1 MGKYD
6 DISPERL
13 RSDLVGFARFVL
25 RLEEEGRVLNS
36 AAQLQKLLGELRQK
50 LFAYEIRSS
59 HLNLEAPRS
68 RSGNAPLAAT
78 EGDAD
83 PVIRDSL
90 RVVREALRRTE
101 EMLQEW
107 KGTEP
112 EDADDDE

>member
-25 RLEEEGRVLNS
+25 RLEDEGRILAS

-59 HLNLEAPRS
+59 HLSLGAPRADLRDS
-68 RSGNAPLAAT
+68 DPSDLSS
-78 EGDAD
+78 AD
-83 PVIRDSL
+83 PLLRDSL

-107 KGTEP
+107 QGTVP
-112 EDADDDE
+112 EELDDDE